1 MGIVMRSFVVASA
14 CALLVRVSALV
25 PRQHD
30 ASSRPQR
37 AGGAR
42 RRRAGRAL
50 LLSKK
55 PVVAPVFRNDGDEWV
70 GKRRR
75 RMKDDIKSALDKD
88 WGLGAFDRAPKGGD
102 ARGWLE
108 NEDGGGAGSD
118 DASSDEADYVDEAA
132 DDDDDYEDE
141 LDAEMRASD
150 AR

>member
-88 WGLGAFDRAPKGGD
+88 WGLGAFDRASIDD

-108 NEDGGGAGSD
+108 NEDGDGAAPD

-132 DDDDDYEDE
+132 DEDDDYEDE